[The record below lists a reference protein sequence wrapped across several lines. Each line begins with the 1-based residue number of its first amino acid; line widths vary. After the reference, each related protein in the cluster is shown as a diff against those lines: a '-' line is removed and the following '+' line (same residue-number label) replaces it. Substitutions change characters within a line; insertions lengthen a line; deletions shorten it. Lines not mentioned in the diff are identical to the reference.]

1 MYKPRARE
9 IKRMG
14 YRVRRQTSRALPGCL
29 TRIQK
34 QKYKKNRNL
43 APHVPVFINT
53 MPLA

>member
-1 MYKPRARE
+1 MYKPGARE
-9 IKRMG
+9 IKSAVAGESTRL
-14 YRVRRQTSRALPGCL
+14 SRALPGCP

-53 MPLA
+53 MCRF